1 LAEIWLQASACYAV
15 LTALRERRQDQR
27 GARDAEREWD
37 D

>member
-1 LAEIWLQASACYAV
+1 LAEVSLQASGWYAV
-15 LTALRERRQDQR
+15 LTALRSRRQDQR